1 MRITCADN
9 LGSIVVV
16 GRFNFHSPSS
26 LPLSLSTVLLFH
38 FLLFFASKVGACVVS
53 PVTNA
58 PTHQDF
64 LIIVGEM
71 KNKPT
76 KDGIPGEQR
85 QVEEQLQVVLNIAE
99 GSIPEVVGHIEVA
112 NRH

>member
-1 MRITCADN
+1 
-9 LGSIVVV
+9 
-16 GRFNFHSPSS
+16 
-26 LPLSLSTVLLFH
+26 
-38 FLLFFASKVGACVVS
+38 
-53 PVTNA
+53 
-58 PTHQDF
+58 
-64 LIIVGEM
+64 M

-112 NRH
+112 NRHWGRRKEVQEVPTGGSKVKYLLSVFNKPNLKKIKKN